1 MVTGVDAVAHRRFV
15 GRRTFVATSKEP
27 KEPKE
32 TKESRERGETR
43 KLPMMPIR
51 DMVIFPY
58 MMTPFVVGRESSVR
72 ALEEAL
78 NGDRKIFLAT
88 QHDARIDEPKAD
100 DIFTV
105 GTIGNIV
112 QSVKMPDGNIKVL
125 VEGLE
130 RAKAVEL
137 NDSDGFFVATVRTF
151 KSDLEITSQIEQLT
165 QRVTS
170 LFEQYVKL
178 QQSLNYETM
187 IAAVRT
193 DEPAKLADTI
203 AANLQLEIPEKQ
215 ELLDIFDPAERLLR
229 VADVLD
235 VEIEKLNMDRSI
247 QSRVKRQME
256 RAQKEYY
263 LNEKIKAIQ
272 KELGRGEKNEFDDL
286 KKKIETA
293 GMPKDVQE
301 KAIQELKKL
310 EAMPPMSAES
320 TVSRNYLDWLLAVPW
335 KKKSKETRSIDRAE
349 KVLNED
355 HYGLEKIKERILEFL
370 AVRQLVKNPKGSIL
384 CFVGPP
390 GVGKTSLGMSI
401 AKATGRKFVR
411 MSLGGVR
418 DEAEIRGHRR
428 TYIGALP
435 GQIIQSMKKAGTKNP
450 VFMLDEVDKMAS
462 DLRGDPAS
470 ALLEVLDPEQNTAFQ
485 DHYLDV
491 EYDLSQVLFVA
502 TANVLHTIPAP
513 LQDRMEILRLHGYTE
528 AEKLEIA
535 KQYLIKKQREATG
548 LTDKNLV
555 FTDSA
560 LVEIIRS
567 YTREAGVRNLEREIG
582 NVCRKVA
589 RRVVRNGAKHKE
601 EITDS
606 NLNEFLGVPKF
617 RDSQLHETSEVG
629 LVTGLAWTEVGGSI
643 LSTEVQI
650 LDGKGKLTLTGQLGD
665 VMQESAQA
673 ALSYIRSRAQHLGLP
688 KDFYRNID
696 IHVHVPEGAIP
707 KDGPS
712 AGITIATA
720 LASALAKVRVRR
732 DIAMTGEITLRGK
745 VLPIGGLKEKLLA
758 AHRAGIFEAIMPKG
772 NEKDL
777 ADLPENLR
785 TAMRLHFVDQMDDVL
800 KIALEGPLPELREE
814 TPEVLASVTPPAGD
828 QPRAQ

>member
-1 MVTGVDAVAHRRFV
+1 MTQA
-15 GRRTFVATSKEP
+15 KEIRD
-27 KEPKE
+27 K
-32 TKESRERGETR
+32 GDLR

-78 NGDRKIFLAT
+78 TGDRKIFLAT
-88 QHDARIDEPKAD
+88 QHDAGIDEPRPE
-100 DIFTV
+100 DIYSV

-130 RAKAVEL
+130 RAKAVEM
-137 NDSDGFFVATVRTF
+137 NDSDGFFVATVRVANRQ
-151 KSDLEITSQIEQLT
+151 LEVNPQIEAVM

-187 IAAVRT
+187 IAAVRM
-193 DEPAKLADTI
+193 DEPAKLSDTI
-203 AANLQLEIPEKQ
+203 AANLQLSIEEKQ
-215 ELLDIFDPAERLLR
+215 ELLDIFDPSERLTR

-235 VEIEKLNMDRSI
+235 IEIEKLNMDRSV

-272 KELGRGEKNEFDDL
+272 KELGRGEKSEFDEL
-286 KKKIETA
+286 RKKIDAA
-293 GMPKDVQE
+293 GMPKEVFD

-335 KKKSKETRSIDRAE
+335 KKKSKETRSIDHAE
-349 KVLNED
+349 TVLNED

-535 KQYLIKKQREATG
+535 KQYLVKKQRENTG
-548 LTDKNLV
+548 LTDKNAV
-555 FTDSA
+555 FSDSA
-560 LVEIIRS
+560 LTEIIRG

-589 RRVVRNGAKHKE
+589 RRVVKNGAKHE
-601 EITDS
+601 EDIVETNVND
-606 NLNEFLGVPKF
+606 FLGIAKF
-617 RDSQLHETSEVG
+617 RDSQLHETSEIG

-643 LSTEVQI
+643 LSTEVQV

-688 KDFYRNID
+688 KDFYRNVD

-712 AGITIATA
+712 AGITLATA
-720 LASALAKVRVRR
+720 LASALVKVRVRK

-758 AHRAGIFEAIMPKG
+758 AHRAGIFEAILPRA
-772 NEKDL
+772 NEKDV

-785 TAMRLHFVDQMDDVL
+785 SVMKLHFVDQMDEVL
-800 KIALEGPLPELREE
+800 KIALEGPLPELHEE
-814 TPEVLASVTPPAGD
+814 TPEALAAVKTPVPAG

>member
-1 MVTGVDAVAHRRFV
+1 MTNQ
-15 GRRTFVATSKEP
+15 P
-27 KEPKE
+27 KKAL
-32 TKESRERGETR
+32 SGDLR

-51 DMVIFPY
+51 DMVIFPH

-78 NGDRKIFLAT
+78 SGDRKIFLAT
-88 QHDARIDEPKAD
+88 QHDASVDEPNAD
-100 DIFTV
+100 DIYET

-125 VEGLE
+125 VEGVE
-130 RAKAVEL
+130 RARATEV
-137 NDSDGFFVATVRTF
+137 NDVDGFFVATVRTGQTQL
-151 KSDLEITSQIEQLT
+151 DMTPQVEQLM
-165 QRVTS
+165 QRVHS

-187 IAAVRT
+187 AASVRA

-203 AANLQLEIPEKQ
+203 AANLQLSIEEKQ
-215 ELLDIFDPAERLLR
+215 QLLEVFDPENRLSK

-235 VEIEKLNMDRSI
+235 VAIEKLNMDRTI

-256 RAQKEYY
+256 KAQKEYY

-272 KELGRGEKNEFDDL
+272 KELGRGEKSEFDEL
-286 KKKIETA
+286 KKKIEAA
-293 GMPKDVQE
+293 GMPR
-301 KAIQELKKL
+301 KK
-310 EAMPPMSAES
+310 
-320 TVSRNYLDWLLAVPW
+320 R
-335 KKKSKETRSIDRAE
+335 SKEIRSIEHAE
-349 KVLNED
+349 QILNED

-450 VFMLDEVDKMAS
+450 VFMLDEIDKMAS
-462 DLRGDPAS
+462 DFRGDPAS
-470 ALLEVLDPEQNTAFQ
+470 ALLEVLDPEQNSSFQ

-502 TANVLHTIPAP
+502 TANVLHTIPGP

-528 AEKLEIA
+528 VEKLEIA
-535 KQYLIKKQREATG
+535 KQYLVKKQREGTG
-548 LTDKNLV
+548 LTEGQVV
-555 FTDSA
+555 FEDDA
-560 LVEIIRS
+560 LRQIIRG

-589 RRVVRNGAKHKE
+589 RRVVKNGSEHKE
-601 EITDS
+601 IITGENIGEI
-606 NLNEFLGVPKF
+606 LGVAKF
-617 RDSQLHETSEVG
+617 RDSMAHEKSEIG
-629 LVTGLAWTEVGGSI
+629 LVTGLAWTEMGGTI
-643 LSTEVQI
+643 LQTEVQV
-650 LDGKGKLTLTGQLGD
+650 LDGKGKMTATGQLGD

-673 ALSYIRSRAQHLGLP
+673 ALTYIRSRSHHLGLA
-688 KDFYRNID
+688 KDFYKNVD

-712 AGITIATA
+712 AGITLATG
-720 LASALAKVRVRR
+720 LASALTKIKVRR
-732 DIAMTGEITLRGK
+732 DVAMTGEITLRGK

-758 AHRAGIFEAIMPKG
+758 AHRAGIFEAIVPEE
-772 NEKDL
+772 NRKDM
-777 ADLPENLR
+777 ADLPELIK
-785 TAMRLHFVDQMDDVL
+785 TSMKLHFVEEMDQVL
-800 KIALEGPLPELREE
+800 KLALEGNLPELHEE
-814 TPEVLASVTPPAGD
+814 TPEALAPVLPVPGIDLP
-828 QPRAQ
+828 QPVAHQ

>member
-1 MVTGVDAVAHRRFV
+1 MT
-15 GRRTFVATSKEP
+15 TQSKEIL
-27 KEPKE
+27 
-32 TKESRERGETR
+32 SGDVR

-51 DMVIFPY
+51 DMVIFPH

-78 NGDRKIFLAT
+78 TGDRKIFLAT
-88 QHDARIDEPKAD
+88 QHDASVDEPSAG
-100 DIFTV
+100 DIYET

-125 VEGLE
+125 VEGVE
-130 RAKAVEL
+130 RARATEL
-137 NDSDGFFVATVRTF
+137 NDTDGFFVATLRTG
-151 KSDLEITSQIEQLT
+151 STHLELT
-165 QRVTS
+165 PQVEAMVQRVHT
-170 LFEQYVKL
+170 LFEQYSKL
-178 QQSLNYETM
+178 QQSLNHETT
-187 IAAVRT
+187 AANART
-193 DEPAKLADTI
+193 DEPHKLADTI
-203 AANLQLEIPEKQ
+203 AASLQLSIDEKQ
-215 ELLDIFDPAERLLR
+215 KLLDVFDPETRLAK

-235 VEIEKLNMDRSI
+235 VAIEKLNMDRTI

-256 RAQKEYY
+256 KAQKEYY

-272 KELGRGEKNEFDDL
+272 KELGRGEKSEFDEL
-286 KKKIETA
+286 KKKIEAA
-293 GMPKDVQE
+293 GMPKDVLE
-301 KAIQELKKL
+301 KSMQELKKL

-335 KKKSKETRSIDRAE
+335 KKRSKEIRSIEHAE
-349 KVLNED
+349 QILNED
-355 HYGLEKIKERILEFL
+355 HYGLEKIKDRILEFL

-401 AKATGRKFVR
+401 AKATGRRFVR

-435 GQIIQSMKKAGTKNP
+435 GQVIQSMKKAGTKNP
-450 VFMLDEVDKMAS
+450 VFMLDEIDKMAS
-462 DLRGDPAS
+462 DFRGDPAS
-470 ALLEVLDPEQNTAFQ
+470 ALLEVLDPEQNTSFQ

-502 TANVLHTIPAP
+502 TANVLHTIPGP

-528 AEKLEIA
+528 VEKLEIA
-535 KQYLIKKQREATG
+535 KQYLVKKQREGNG
-548 LTDKNLV
+548 LTEAQIV
-555 FTDSA
+555 FEDGA
-560 LVEIIRS
+560 LKSIIRG

-589 RRVVRNGAKHKE
+589 RRVVKNGAEHAE
-601 EITDS
+601 TITAE
-606 NLNEFLGVPKF
+606 NLESILGVAKF
-617 RDSQLHETSEVG
+617 RDTVVHEKSEIG
-629 LVTGLAWTEVGGSI
+629 LVTGLAWTEVGGTI
-643 LSTEVQI
+643 LQTEVQV
-650 LDGKGKLTLTGQLGD
+650 LDGKGKLTTTGQLGD

-673 ALSYIRSRAQHLGLP
+673 ALSYIRSRARHLGLER
-688 KDFYRNID
+688 DFYRHLD

-712 AGITIATA
+712 AGITLATG
-720 LASALAKVRVRR
+720 LASALTKIPVRR

-758 AHRAGIFEAIMPKG
+758 AHRVGIFEAILPEE
-772 NEKDL
+772 NRRDF
-777 ADLPENLR
+777 ADLPELIKSS
-785 TAMRLHFVDQMDDVL
+785 MKLHFVEEMDQVL
-800 KIALEGPLPELREE
+800 QIALEGKLPELAEE
-814 TPEVLASVTPPAGD
+814 IPEALEGAVIPVPHAP
-828 QPRAQ
+828 QPSAHQ

>member
-1 MVTGVDAVAHRRFV
+1 MSQIKEKFE
-15 GRRTFVATSKEP
+15 SK
-27 KEPKE
+27 
-32 TKESRERGETR
+32 

-51 DMVIFPY
+51 DVVIFPH

-78 NGDRKIFLAT
+78 AADKKIFLAT
-88 QHDARIDEPKAD
+88 QHDASVDEPKPSEL
-100 DIFTV
+100 FQV
-105 GTIGNIV
+105 GTIVNIV
-112 QSVKMPDGNIKVL
+112 QSLKLPDGNIKVL
-125 VEGLE
+125 VEGIERGKIVTVTDTDGYMEATIRTAKYALE
-130 RAKAVEL
+130 TTPTTETAM
-137 NDSDGFFVATVRTF
+137 
-151 KSDLEITSQIEQLT
+151 

-170 LFEQYVKL
+170 LYEQYVKL
-178 QQSLNYETM
+178 CQSLNYETM
-187 IAAVRT
+187 INAVRME
-193 DEPAKLADTI
+193 DPAKLTDTI
-203 AANLQLEIPEKQ
+203 AANLQLSIEEKQ
-215 ELLDIFDPAERLLR
+215 ELLEIFDPVERLNR
-229 VADVLD
+229 VADVLEI
-235 VEIEKLNMDRSI
+235 EIEKLNMDRTI

-272 KELGRGEKNEFDDL
+272 KELGRGEKSEWDEL
-286 KKKIETA
+286 KKKVDNA
-293 GMPKDVQE
+293 GMPKEVHE
-301 KAIQELKKL
+301 KALQELKKL

-335 KKKSKETRSIDRAE
+335 KKRSKEIRNISRAE

-384 CFVGPP
+384 CFVGAP

-435 GQIIQSMKKAGTKNP
+435 GQIIQMMKKAGTKNP
-450 VFMLDEVDKMAS
+450 VFMLDEVDKMS
-462 DLRGDPAS
+462 MDFRGDPSS
-470 ALLEVLDPEQNTAFQ
+470 ALLEVLDPEQNFMFV

-491 EYDLSQVLFVA
+491 EYDLSQVFFIA
-502 TANVLHTIPAP
+502 TANVIHTIPPA
-513 LQDRMEILRLHGYTE
+513 LQDRMEVIRLHGYTE
-528 AEKLEIA
+528 LEKVEIA
-535 KQYLIKKQREATG
+535 KQFLVRKQRLQAG
-548 LTDKNLV
+548 LTEKNCAI
-555 FTDSA
+555 TEDA
-560 LVEIIRS
+560 ITTMIRY

-582 NVCRKVA
+582 NVSRKVA
-589 RRVVRNGAKHKE
+589 RRVVKDSKF
-601 EITDS
+601 EIVIDGQ
-606 NLNEFLGVPKF
+606 NIEEFLGVPKF
-617 RDSQLHETSEVG
+617 RDSEVHEKNEVG

-643 LSTEVQI
+643 LQTEVAI
-650 LDGKGKLTLTGQLGD
+650 VEGKGRPLLTGKLGD

-673 ALSYIRSRAQHLGLP
+673 AMTYVRSRAQRLGLA
-688 KDFYRNID
+688 KDFYRSID

-720 LASALAKVRVRR
+720 IASALTRIPVRR

-758 AHRAGIFEAIMPKG
+758 AHRAGIFEVLLPKD
-772 NEKDL
+772 NRKDV

-785 TAMRLHFVDQMDDVL
+785 TAMKLHFVDTMDEVL
-800 KIALEGPLPELREE
+800 KLALERPLPETEDHE
-814 TPEVLASVTPPAGD
+814 AIVPITSPTAEPPAAH
-828 QPRAQ
+828 Q

>member
-1 MVTGVDAVAHRRFV
+1 MSQ
-15 GRRTFVATSKEP
+15 TSK
-27 KEPKE
+27 
-32 TKESRERGETR
+32 GELR

-51 DMVIFPY
+51 DMVIFPH

-78 NGDRKIFLAT
+78 TGDRKIFLAT
-88 QHDARIDEPKAD
+88 QHDARIDEPRTE
-100 DIFTV
+100 DIYTV

-130 RAKAVEL
+130 RARAVEMS
-137 NDSDGFFVATVRTF
+137 DADGFFVATVRTG
-151 KSDLEITSQIEQLT
+151 KSTLEVTPQVEQLA
-165 QRVTS
+165 QKVTS

-178 QQSLNYETM
+178 QQSLNLESTM
-187 IAAVRT
+187 AALRV

-215 ELLDIFDPAERLLR
+215 EILDVFDPVERLTR
-229 VADVLD
+229 IAGVLD
-235 VEIEKLNMDRSI
+235 VEIEKLNMERSI

-272 KELGRGEKNEFDDL
+272 KELGRGEKSEFDEL

-293 GMPKDVQE
+293 GMPKDVFD
-301 KAIQELKKL
+301 KSIQELKKL

-335 KKKSKETRSIDRAE
+335 KKKSKETRSIDHAE

-355 HYGLEKIKERILEFL
+355 HYGLEKIKDRILEFL

-411 MSLGGVR
+411 MSVGGVR

-450 VFMLDEVDKMAS
+450 VFLLDEVDKMAS
-462 DLRGDPAS
+462 DFRGDPAS
-470 ALLEVLDPEQNTAFQ
+470 ALLEVLDPEQNTTFQ

-502 TANVLHTIPAP
+502 TANVLHTIPGP
-513 LQDRMEILRLHGYTE
+513 LQDRMEVLRLHGYTE
-528 AEKLEIA
+528 VEKLEIA
-535 KQYLIKKQREATG
+535 KQYLVKKQLENTG
-548 LTDKNLV
+548 LTDKNII
-555 FTDSA
+555 FTDGA
-560 LVEIIRS
+560 LQELIRA

-582 NVCRKVA
+582 NVCRKLA
-589 RRVVRNGAKHKE
+589 RKVVKNGMKYFQ
-601 EITDS
+601 EITAE
-606 NLNEFLGVPKF
+606 NLSEYLGVAKF
-617 RDSQLHETSEVG
+617 RDSVVHEKSEVG

-643 LSTEVQI
+643 LQTEIQV
-650 LDGKGKLTLTGQLGD
+650 LDGKGKLTLTGQLGE

-673 ALSYIRSRAQHLGLP
+673 ALSYIRSRSAHLGLP
-688 KDFYRNID
+688 KDFYRSLD
-696 IHVHVPEGAIP
+696 IHIHVPEGAIP

-712 AGITIATA
+712 AGITLATG
-720 LASALAKVRVRR
+720 LASALTKIPVRR

-758 AHRAGIFEAIMPKG
+758 AHRAGVFEAIMPKD
-772 NEKDL
+772 NEKDM
-777 ADLPENLR
+777 ADLPEALKK
-785 TAMRLHFVDQMDDVL
+785 AMKLHFVESMDEVL
-800 KIALEGPLPELREE
+800 GIALEGPLPELKEE
-814 TPEVLASVTPPAGD
+814 TPEVLASIPPPAPERRPH
-828 QPRAQ
+828 Q

>member
-1 MVTGVDAVAHRRFV
+1 VTQ
-15 GRRTFVATSKEP
+15 SKE
-27 KEPKE
+27 KD
-32 TKESRERGETR
+32 RNDLR

-100 DIFTV
+100 DIYSV

-137 NDSDGFFVATVRTF
+137 NDTDGFFVATVRTG
-151 KSDLEITSQIEQLT
+151 KTDIEITANIEQLT

-462 DLRGDPAS
+462 DFRGDPAS
-470 ALLEVLDPEQNTAFQ
+470 ALLEVLDPEQNTSFQ

-491 EYDLSQVLFVA
+491 EYDLSEVLFVA
-502 TANVLHTIPAP
+502 TANVLHTIPPA

-535 KQYLIKKQREATG
+535 KQYLLKKQRDNTG
-548 LTDKNLV
+548 LTDKNVV
-555 FTDSA
+555 FSDDA
-560 LVEIIRS
+560 IVEIIRS

-582 NVCRKVA
+582 NICRKVA
-589 RRVVRNGAKHKE
+589 RRVVKQGAKHKE
-601 EITDS
+601 EITGA
-606 NLNEFLGVPKF
+606 NVNEFLGVPKF
-617 RDSQLHETSEVG
+617 RDSQVHEKSEVG

-643 LSTEVQI
+643 LPAEVQI

-673 ALSYIRSRAQHLGLP
+673 ALSYVRSRSAHLGLP
-688 KDFYRNID
+688 RDFYRNID
-696 IHVHVPEGAIP
+696 IHIHVPEGAIP

-712 AGITIATA
+712 AGITMATA
-720 LASALAKVRVRR
+720 LASALAKIPVRR

-758 AHRAGIFEAIMPKG
+758 AHRAGIFEAILPKD

-777 ADLPENLR
+777 AELPENLKSV
-785 TAMRLHFVDQMDDVL
+785 MKLHFVDSMDEVL
-800 KIALEGPLPELREE
+800 HLALEGPLPELKEE
-814 TPEVLASVTPPAGD
+814 EPAALANVPPPPPIAPEQRPH
-828 QPRAQ
+828 Q

>member
-1 MVTGVDAVAHRRFV
+1 VTQREKF
-15 GRRTFVATSKEP
+15 
-27 KEPKE
+27 E
-32 TKESRERGETR
+32 TK

-51 DMVIFPY
+51 DVVIFPY

-78 NGDRKIFLAT
+78 AGDKKIFLAT
-88 QHDARIDEPKAD
+88 QHDASIDEPKPNE
-100 DIFTV
+100 IYQV
-105 GTIGNIV
+105 GTIVNIV
-112 QSVKMPDGNIKVL
+112 QSLKLPDGNIKVL

-130 RAKAVEL
+130 RGKILQVV
-137 NDSDGFFVATVRTF
+137 DTDGYFEATVRTA
-151 KSDLEITSQIEQLT
+151 KYLAEPTPQVETSM
-165 QRVTS
+165 QRVTG

-178 QQSLNYETM
+178 CQSLNYETM
-187 IAAVRT
+187 IAAVRN
-193 DEPAKLADTI
+193 DDPAKLTDTI
-203 AANLQLEIPEKQ
+203 AANLQLSIEEKQ
-215 ELLDIFDPAERLLR
+215 ELLEIFDPAERLSR
-229 VADVLD
+229 IGDVLD
-235 VEIEKLNMDRSI
+235 VEIEKLNMDRTI

-272 KELGRGEKNEFDDL
+272 KELGRGEKSEFDDL
-286 KKKIETA
+286 KKKVDAA
-293 GMPKDVQE
+293 GMPREVHE
-301 KAIQELKKL
+301 KALQELKKL

-335 KKKSKETRSIDRAE
+335 KKRSKEIRNIDVAE

-418 DEAEIRGHRR
+418 DEAEVRGHRR

-435 GQIIQSMKKAGTKNP
+435 GQIIQMMKKAGTKNP
-450 VFMLDEVDKMAS
+450 VFMLDEVDKMS
-462 DLRGDPAS
+462 MDFRGDPSA
-470 ALLEVLDPEQNTAFQ
+470 ALLEVLDPEQNFMFV

-491 EYDLSQVLFVA
+491 EYDLSQVFFIA
-502 TANVLHTIPAP
+502 TANVLHTIPAA
-513 LQDRMEILRLHGYTE
+513 LQDRMEVLRLHGYTE
-528 AEKLEIA
+528 PEKVEIA
-535 KQYLIKKQREATG
+535 KQYLVRKQRQQTG
-548 LTDKNLV
+548 LTEENII
-555 FTDSA
+555 FTDEA
-560 LVEIIRS
+560 LTAIIRN

-589 RRVVRNGAKHKE
+589 RKVVKE
-601 EITDS
+601 GNKFAVTVTADNIADY
-606 NLNEFLGVPKF
+606 LGVMKF
-617 RDSQLHETSEVG
+617 RDSEVHERSEIG
-629 LVTGLAWTEVGGSI
+629 IVTGLAWTEVGGSI
-643 LSTEVQI
+643 LTTEVATV
-650 LDGKGKLTLTGQLGD
+650 DGKGKLTLTGKLGD

-673 ALSYIRSRAQHLGLP
+673 AMSYVRSRAHRLGLP
-688 KDFYRNID
+688 RDFYRNLD

-712 AGITIATA
+712 AGITMATA
-720 LASALAKVRVRR
+720 IASALSRIPVRR

-758 AHRAGIFEAIMPKG
+758 AHRAGIFEVILPAD
-772 NEKDL
+772 NQKDL
-777 ADLPENLR
+777 ADVPENLR
-785 TAMRLHFVDQMDDVL
+785 NVMNLHFVNTMDEVL
-800 KIALEGPLPELREE
+800 AFALERPLPEVADEAE
-814 TPEVLASVTPPAGD
+814 PPAIPAIPPSPETSPTAH
-828 QPRAQ
+828 Q